1 MKDDKIINEITAK
14 YSTEFDSSDFINILR
29 VAVGEACKE
38 KNKLFHRAT
47 SFGPIIEQLDNVINN
62 LEMLRDASKALDSS
76 IIELYSIVN
85 QFKFDLNDE

>member
-1 MKDDKIINEITAK
+1 MKDDKLINEIIAK
-14 YSTEFDSSDFINILR
+14 YTTEFDSSDFINVLR
-29 VAVGEACKE
+29 IAVAEACKE
-38 KNKLFHRAT
+38 KNKHFHRAT

-85 QFKFDLNDE
+85 QFKFDLYDE